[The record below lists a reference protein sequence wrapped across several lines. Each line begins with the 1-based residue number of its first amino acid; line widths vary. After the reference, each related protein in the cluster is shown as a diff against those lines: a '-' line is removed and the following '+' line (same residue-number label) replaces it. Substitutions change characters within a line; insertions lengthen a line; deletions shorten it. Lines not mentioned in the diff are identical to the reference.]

1 MRFATGSQFPLK
13 SAYPPWKQ
21 FGKRRS
27 ESMMKIPPDWNEF
40 LCLLIEHRANFLIVG
55 AHAVAANGRP
65 RATQDL
71 DIWVEPTREN
81 AKRVCSALKAFG
93 FPALGNAVEQFSSPQ
108 KMAALGNP
116 PLRIDVMTS
125 IDGVSFE
132 DAWAGR
138 LTAKFGEHEV
148 GFLGYD
154 QLIANKQASGRA
166 KDLLDI
172 ELLREGRD

>member
-1 MRFATGSQFPLK
+1 
-13 SAYPPWKQ
+13 
-21 FGKRRS
+21 
-27 ESMMKIPPDWNEF
+27 MKIPPDWNEF
-40 LCLLIEHRANFLIVG
+40 LSLLIEHRARFLIVG

-81 AKRVCSALKAFG
+81 AERVCAALKAFG
-93 FPALGNAVEQFSSPQ
+93 FPALGQAIDQFSTPQ

-125 IDGVSFE
+125 IDGVEFA
-132 DAWAGR
+132 DAWQSR
-138 LTAKFGEHEV
+138 IEAKFGDHKL
-148 GFLGYD
+148 GFLGRE
-154 QLIANKQASGRA
+154 QLLENKRVSGRP

-172 ELLREGRD
+172 ELLREGRDPETENKE